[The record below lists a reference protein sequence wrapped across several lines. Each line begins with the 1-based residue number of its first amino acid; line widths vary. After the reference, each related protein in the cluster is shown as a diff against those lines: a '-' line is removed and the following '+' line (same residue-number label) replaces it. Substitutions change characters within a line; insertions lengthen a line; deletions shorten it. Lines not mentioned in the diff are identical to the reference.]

1 LRQPGRT
8 RQVSAVHDVLV
19 RPTVPRLTV
28 ATRRTLDRHIER
40 AMRQRFGSST
50 NLRHVV
56 RSAALELVAAGVSDD
71 AIRTLLTRSVLDHPS
86 RYTWDRASILTGEH
100 VSDVLTRQV
109 IGWVGDPSALDR
121 DYAAD
126 EPRSR
131 RLRPVAPAV
140 GARRAAR

>member
-1 LRQPGRT
+1 M
-8 RQVSAVHDVLV
+8 SAVHDALL
-19 RPTVPRLTV
+19 RPTVPRLSV

-56 RSAALELVAAGVSDD
+56 RTAVLELAAAGVSDD

-109 IGWVGDPSALDR
+109 VGWVADPSALDGE
-121 DYAAD
+121 YAPD

-131 RLRPVAPAV
+131 RLRTFAAAV
-140 GARRAAR
+140 GTRRAAR